1 MARSPRPSDSDL
13 DAADS
18 APADDSLADAEAS
31 DPKRPSDHFDSP
43 APAAGIVQPQLGIV
57 GYLRFFWRQLTSMR
71 TALLLL
77 LLVAFAAVPGSLV
90 PQTTSDPNGVLQYK
104 ASNPDWWVHTL
115 EFLGVFNT
123 YSSIWFSA
131 IYLLLF
137 ISLVGCIIPRT
148 IHHARAL
155 RSAPPKTP
163 SRLEKLEGFTS
174 TEPREVDVDRGIA
187 AARATLRRSGYR
199 VRVFDGESVSAERG
213 YLRETGN
220 LVFHVALVGILIVV
234 GIGGGFI
241 YTGQKVVV
249 VGQGFANTLS
259 DYDSVSPGRWVDGD
273 RMSPYQLLLT
283 KFTAKYDASSLSSYG
298 EAIDYTAYVRT
309 REPGQGWKNQTIK
322 VNSPLHVGNTDVY
335 LLGNGY
341 APTLTFRNP
350 KGKVV
355 STQTVP
361 FLAQDTN
368 LTSTGTIR
376 VADGLPQQVAFTGLF
391 LPTKCA
397 DASFCGDGLSSIHP
411 DLINPSLSLQ
421 VFVGDLGLDKGKPI
435 NAFTLDTTGLKQIA
449 GRGSGKPGLTLKP
462 GQTVKLPNGLGSVTF
477 DKHVSRYASLDI
489 HHDPTQ
495 LWVLTFAV
503 LVFLGLITGLFVP
516 RRRMWIKAVKG
527 KDGVRFEYAGL
538 ARGEDPRL
546 KEAVADLAQKHS
558 QLLGLSM
565 KP

>member
-1 MARSPRPSDSDL
+1 MARSPRPSDSES
-13 DAADS
+13 AAT
-18 APADDSLADAEAS
+18 AAADAEAA

-43 APAAGIVQPQLGIV
+43 APEPGIVQPRLGVV

-90 PQTTSDPNGVLQYK
+90 PQTSSDPNGVIQYK
-104 ASNPDWWVHTL
+104 ASNPEWWVHTL
-115 EFLGVFNT
+115 DFLGVFNT
-123 YSSIWFSA
+123 YSSVWFSA

-148 IHHARAL
+148 MHHAKAL
-155 RSAPPKTP
+155 RSAPPRTP
-163 SRLEKLEGFTS
+163 SRLDKLEGYTS
-174 TEPREVDVDRGIA
+174 IDAGDVDVDKAIG
-187 AARATLRRSGYR
+187 AARAVLRRSGYR
-199 VRVFDGESVSAERG
+199 VRVFAGESVSAERG

-220 LVFHVALVGILIVV
+220 LVFHVALVGILAVV

-259 DYDSVSPGRWVDGD
+259 DYDSVSPGRWFNGD
-273 RMSPYQLLLT
+273 DMTPYQLLLT
-283 KFTAKYDASSLSSYG
+283 KFTAKYDDQSLSSYG

-309 REPGQGWKNQTIK
+309 REPGRGWQNQTIK
-322 VNSPLHVGNTDVY
+322 VNSPLHVGDTDVY

-361 FLAQDTN
+361 FLSQDTN

-376 VADGLPQQVAFTGLF
+376 VANGLPQQVAFTGLF

-397 DASFCGDGLSSIHP
+397 QAAYCGDGLSSIHP

-421 VFVGDLGLDKGKPI
+421 VYVGDLGFDKGKPI
-435 NAFTLDTTGLKQIA
+435 NAFTLDPTGLKQIA

-462 GQTVKLPNGLGSVTF
+462 GQTVKLPEGLGSVTL
-477 DKHVSRYASLDI
+477 DKHISRYASLDI

-495 LWVLTFAV
+495 LWVLTFAI

-516 RRRMWIKAVKG
+516 RRRMWVKAVKG
-527 KDGVRFEYAGL
+527 KDGVKLEYAGL
-538 ARGEDPRL
+538 ARGEDARL

-558 QLLGLSM
+558 QLLGLNM